1 MNPHCSADVG
11 PDPRPPCR
19 IQEAGVPPWKDPIC
33 SQSIARWQSP
43 KFRRVRA
50 GTADA
55 KPIRQSALAHRE
67 TVHEIGRIRASSTP
81 ILPYHSARLVFIAEK
96 KRTSTPTNPASR
108 NKARS
113 WRPTQGFGN
122 PAQTLANTS
131 RVVEASDESTIE
143 APRSGSVTTTRPPGR
158 VTRAS
163 SRHAEAGSG
172 TNARTRSARVASN
185 VALGKSSDCALPT
198 LICTGRPTPLNR
210 L

>member
-1 MNPHCSADVG
+1 MQNVFAEKNRPSAS
-11 PDPRPPCR
+11 RPSNSS
-19 IQEAGVPPWKDPIC
+19 IQ
-33 SQSIARWQSP
+33 
-43 KFRRVRA
+43 
-50 GTADA
+50 
-55 KPIRQSALAHRE
+55 ALAE
-67 TVHEIGRIRASSTP
+67 TAEIRPESTLVLRASSTP
-81 ILPYHSARLVFIAEK
+81 ILPYHSARLVFIAVK
-96 KRTSTPTNPASR
+96 KRTSTSTNPALR

-163 SRHAEAGSG
+163 SRSADAGSG
-172 TNARTRSARVASN
+172 TNASTRSARVASN
-185 VALGKSSDCALPT
+185 VALGKSSDYALPT
-198 LICTGRPTPLNR
+198 LICTGRPVPINR